1 MSIHILV
8 FIVGLFIVPL
18 ALLAVAH
25 KLRRRSPRTRTAF
38 WGAILGHIV
47 AALVATTWGMI
58 PAETLTP
65 QETAR
70 GAASLWTLLVFP
82 LAGAAIGWLKPQSGR
97 AALMLAPMLL
107 LSGGTETLVPL
118 IGHWS
123 RGEEGGPTLTV
134 DGEKWSGAST
144 RAEIE
149 GRTKSLWAVNSE
161 TFLTHAT
168 AADAFPLAVASDV
181 SGFASGT
188 VSVQFKMIGG
198 KSDQNAG
205 IVFGLVPSDLDY
217 YFVRYNTKDG
227 DVALWRFSDGKR
239 AVIAHGEPAKAK
251 LPMNVWH
258 TLTLRV
264 AGNRVTVA
272 ANDSISLTHE
282 LPGPVFGRVGLW
294 TKRDAITAFRN
305 FTADKT
311 NR

>member
-1 MSIHILV
+1 VSIHILV
-8 FIVGLFIVPL
+8 FIVGLFIVPI
-18 ALLAVAH
+18 ALLVVAH

-47 AALVATTWGMI
+47 AAIVATTWGMI

-70 GAASLWTLLVFP
+70 GAASLWTLLAFP
-82 LAGAAIGWLKPQSGR
+82 LAGAAIGWIKPQSGR
-97 AALMLAPMLL
+97 AALLLAPMLL
-107 LSGGTETLVPL
+107 LSSGAETLVPL

-123 RGEEGGPTLTV
+123 RGEDGGPTLTV
-134 DGEKWSGAST
+134 DGEKWSGATT
-144 RAEIE
+144 RAEVE
-149 GRTKSLWAVNSE
+149 GRTRPLWAVNSE

-181 SGFASGT
+181 SGFSSGT
-188 VSVQFKMIGG
+188 VRVQFKMLGG

-227 DVALWRFSDGKR
+227 DVALWRYSDGKR

-258 TLTLRV
+258 TLTLQV
-264 AGNRVTVA
+264 EGSRVTVA
-272 ANDSISLTHE
+272 ANDSIALTHE
-282 LPGPVFGRVGLW
+282 LPGAVFGRVGLW

-305 FTADKT
+305 FVADKKT
-311 NR
+311 R

>member
-18 ALLAVAH
+18 ALLVVAH

-38 WGAILGHIV
+38 WGAILGHII
-47 AALVATTWGMI
+47 AAVVATTWGMI

-149 GRTKSLWAVNSE
+149 GRTKPLWAVNSE

-181 SGFASGT
+181 SGFSSGT

-227 DVALWRFSDGKR
+227 DVALWRYSDGKR
-239 AVIAHGEPAKAK
+239 AVIAHGEPATAK

-258 TLTLRV
+258 TLTLQV

-272 ANDSISLTHE
+272 ANDSITLTHE

-305 FTADKT
+305 FTADKKS
-311 NR
+311 R

>member
-8 FIVGLFIVPL
+8 FIVGLFFVPL
-18 ALLAVAH
+18 ALLIVAH
-25 KLRRRSPRTRTAF
+25 KFRRRSPRTRSAF
-38 WGAILGHIV
+38 WGAMLGHI
-47 AALVATTWGMI
+47 AAAVVATTWGMI
-58 PAETLTP
+58 PAETLTE

-70 GAASLWTLLVFP
+70 GAAALWSLLAFP
-82 LAGAAIGWLKPQSGR
+82 LVGAAIGWLKPQSGR

-107 LSGGTETLVPL
+107 LSGGAETLVPL

-123 RGEEGGPTLTV
+123 RGDDGGPTLTV
-134 DGEKWSGAST
+134 DGEKWSGATT
-144 RAEIE
+144 RAEVE
-149 GRTKSLWAVNSE
+149 TRARPLWAVNSE
-161 TFLTHAT
+161 TFLAHAT

-181 SGFASGT
+181 TGFSSGT
-188 VSVQFKMIGG
+188 VSVQFKMLGG

-205 IVFGLVPSDLDY
+205 IVFGLVPSELDY

-239 AVIAHGEPAKAK
+239 AVIAHGRPAAAK

-258 TLTLRV
+258 NLTLQV
-264 AGNRVTVA
+264 EGNRVTVA
-272 ANDSISLTHE
+272 ANDSITLTHE

-305 FTADKT
+305 FTAE
-311 NR
+311 RSR